1 MFLTLTWCRNL
12 AGASSCSLDFK
23 NHKPPIH
30 TFLRSFTTVGK
41 SAVGG
46 QCKSAYVPW
55 DSTEIPDLGHFSPGG
70 SSVGSA
76 VAVSAGYA
84 PISIST
90 EADGSTTL
98 PGSRAALYCLKMT
111 NQTISLDGFFAI
123 STTYASPGCMAK
135 SPTDLIE
142 ITRVM
147 LDESNAKEKTKL
159 PSDDELKSGWKGI
172 TLGFANHDYA
182 PISHDDIGLDEEEI
196 RELVRLSHPSNV
208 H

>member
-1 MFLTLTWCRNL
+1 M
-12 AGASSCSLDFK
+12 
-23 NHKPPIH
+23 
-30 TFLRSFTTVGK
+30 
-41 SAVGG
+41 
-46 QCKSAYVPW
+46 PW
-55 DSTEIPDLGHFSPGG
+55 DPSETPDLGHFSPGG

-98 PGSRAALYCLKMT
+98 PGSRAALYALKMT

-135 SPTDLIE
+135 TATDLVE
-142 ITRVM
+142 VTRVM
-147 LDESNAKEKTKL
+147 LEASNAKDKTHV
-159 PSDDELKSGWKGI
+159 PSEEELKKGWEGI

-182 PISHDDIGLDEEEI
+182 PIPFSDIGLEETEI
-196 RELVRLSHPSNV
+196 LELVC
-208 H
+208 